1 MGTLGDIFKVTD
13 ETLKK
18 TSKHAKFGYDVV
30 TSTRSSLAKLTKPAR
45 VEPLCVI
52 DSDCIQLDYIHDVVQ
67 CLQSIFT
74 GYYLQAISLLGTVSG
89 VSVLGDL
96 DRVNPHREYT
106 IPDIV
111 EDVLRKAKI
120 VESAESFYL
129 SEENYKWSLPIVGDR
144 LALEANNKSNNN
156 SNNNSSRSR
165 PNRQGHPNYQKQ
177 REEVERLKKQIEEKE
192 EQIKEMKK
200 NERPDNVQLTL
211 IKDKEELEA
220 KLKEIKEQKDEKD
233 RDRLDWSKDR
243 WNSENQFKVKH
254 SDKEGKA
261 IKAEIDEHIEKMA
274 NLSVG
279 KIVQVTIERE
289 GKSVTVPVTIR
300 LLVNEL
306 PTNVLVKM
314 FGKDP
319 METSFVERYY
329 KWKAGR
335 ISFFSDLILCRDLVK
350 NYKKELMQDENKVV
364 SEIARR
370 ANDNLAMTLYS
381 KKPSLATAS
390 NLYIMSTDTA
400 TAIKRVSGLDITKYN
415 QRDQIFGKTYAMI
428 LCVIDRDYDRITF
441 YHDGIAMP
449 TTLSAR
455 DLRGTNK
462 NAEPTIMDVLSAY
475 KQGQAPVL

>member
-1 MGTLGDIFKVTD
+1 MGALGDIFKVTN

-52 DSDCIQLDYIHDVVQ
+52 DSDCIQLEYIHDVVQ

-129 SEENYKWSLPIVGDR
+129 SEENYKWSLPMVGDR
-144 LALEANNKSNNN
+144 LALEANNKT
-156 SNNNSSRSR
+156 SRPR
-165 PNRQGHPNYQKQ
+165 PNRQGHPNSPDK
-177 REEVERLKKQIEEKE
+177 LK
-192 EQIKEMKK
+192 
-200 NERPDNVQLTL
+200 NRN
-211 IKDKEELEA
+211 KDK
-220 KLKEIKEQKDEKD
+220 
-233 RDRLDWSKDR
+233 RNHLDWTSDR
-243 WNSENQFKVKH
+243 WNSENQWNVSH
-254 SDKEGKA
+254 SDKEGKVRK
-261 IKAEIDEHIEKMA
+261 IEIDEHIEKMA

-289 GKSVTVPVTIR
+289 GKSVTVPITIR

-350 NYKKELMQDENKVV
+350 AYKKELMQDENKVV

-400 TAIKRVSGLDITKYN
+400 TSIKRVSGLDITKYN
-415 QRDQIFGKTYAMI
+415 HREEIFGKTYAMI
-428 LCVIDRDYDRITF
+428 LCVIDRDYERITF

-449 TTLSAR
+449 TTLGVR
-455 DLRGTNK
+455 DLRHINK
-462 NAEPTIMDVLSAY
+462 DSGPTINDVLSAY